1 MEVDP
6 MGLVSLRS
14 TSSSDDQAMPID
26 PSPSQL
32 DTTALVPF
40 VRVFP
45 DKLTASYTGSGK
57 GNFDVGAVRA
67 DRPVPGGR
75 MAYYFEMLVKNSG
88 EKGCLAIGFGHENY
102 NLRRQPGWDIDSC
115 GYHGD
120 DGCLFTGGGGYG
132 NPFGPTFATGDT
144 VGAGINYAS
153 REFFFTKNGK
163 LVGNVHL
170 DIKVPLYPLV
180 ALHSP
185 NEEIYVNFGQQ
196 PLLFSFEAFML
207 EERLKQQALIQ
218 KSSLPPKA
226 CHWIIRSYLLHYGYQ
241 ATVDAFDKESEICC
255 QPTTVEDE
263 RDGYALNHRKILREH
278 IKKGEIG
285 LVFDKLR
292 EWYPQVVENETSAV
306 CFLLHSQKFIGYIQA
321 GELMEAVDYART
333 ELAKFLKINF
343 FADLLEDI
351 FGLLAY
357 SDPTTSCTWYQL
369 GMCHPEFVADAVNVM
384 VLSTNPNLK
393 DPKNCAAS
401 CLEKLLRQVTVCS
414 SENGDRAVFDL
425 HPELWNGS
433 KI

>member
-6 MGLVSLRS
+6 MGLVPLPS
-14 TSSSDDQAMPID
+14 TSSSDDQAMLVD

-40 VRVFP
+40 VRVST
-45 DKLTASYTGSGK
+45 DKLTVSYTGSGT
-57 GNFDVGAVRA
+57 GEYDVGAVRA

-88 EKGCLAIGFGHENY
+88 EKGCVAIGFGHENY

-120 DGCLFTGGGGYG
+120 DGRLFTAEGGYG
-132 NPFGPTFATGDT
+132 KPFGPTFSTGDT

-153 REFFFTKNGK
+153 KEFFFTKNGK
-163 LVGNVHL
+163 LVGNVRL
-170 DIKVPLYPLV
+170 DIKGPLYPLV

-218 KSSLPPKA
+218 KSSLPPNA
-226 CHWIIRSYLLHYGYQ
+226 CHRIIRSYLLHYGYQ
-241 ATVDAFDKESEICC
+241 DTVDAFEKESEICC

-263 RDGYALNHRKILREH
+263 QDGYALNHRKILREH

-306 CFLLHSQKFIGYIQA
+306 CFLLHSQKFIGY
-321 GELMEAVDYART
+321 VR
-333 ELAKFLKINF
+333 
-343 FADLLEDI
+343 DI

-393 DPKNCAAS
+393 NPKNCAAS
-401 CLEKLLRQVTVCS
+401 RLEKLLRQVTVCS